1 MNTLRIPGFSAEASM
16 YRPRTNYQRTRLQGF
31 TGSVVT
37 PALCFPD
44 GCGPCR
50 NGQQRCCE
58 NGHIIVEDCEVS
70 PPPPTCGPCVG
81 VRHCTDGS
89 QRSCSV

>member
-16 YRPRTNYQRTRLQGF
+16 YRTDANYRHALLPSII
-31 TGSVVT
+31 GSSVT

-50 NGQQRCCE
+50 NGKQRCCE
-58 NGHIIVEDCEVS
+58 NGHIIVEDCETP

-81 VRHCTDGS
+81 VRHCSDGT